1 MNWILVRNIFSNWIG
16 LVATILVGFL
26 LTPFVIRELG
36 HVGYGFWA
44 LLQSLL
50 SYMFLLEF
58 GVRAS
63 LNRHLAKFFALRSSF
78 EANRVI
84 NTGLV
89 VYLAVCLIVIVSSV
103 ALGLTFQQM
112 FSFHE
117 LDAQAI
123 LWAVVLVGTSVGL
136 QFPAAVFES
145 VLTGYQRYD
154 LMNVVSIASLLVRT
168 GVIVLS
174 LKLGYGVL
182 GIAWATFLGSLLLL
196 VLNYVLAARV
206 HPDLCLN
213 LSLAEVGTFTMLGHH
228 SVFAFVLIGATRIIT
243 DAGNI
248 LVGAFVGAAA
258 VTFYAIAGSL
268 TTYALSVISGI
279 STTIAPRASDLEAR
293 GDHEGL
299 KALCMTGTR
308 FILLIGLPILL
319 TFVISGDIFVTLW
332 VGEGYGESYGPLIL
346 LSVSW
351 AFNFIQ
357 SASACILMGVSRH
370 RMAAWLVLAQ
380 AALNVV
386 VSLYLVRSMGMMGVA
401 WGALIA
407 SVVMNMVFQ
416 VHALRMLDI
425 PLARFFVQAIV
436 PAGIALVPF
445 AVVLVTLFASYTPPN
460 LLVYFVCVGIAVA
473 CMALCVPWLG
483 LTRDERDTV
492 WRCITGW
499 MQQAGLSA
507 CKS

>member
-1 MNWILVRNIFSNWIG
+1 MSWIVARNVVSNWIG
-16 LVATILVGFL
+16 LVATVLVGFL

-36 HVGYGFWA
+36 FVGYGFWA

-63 LNRHLAKFFALRSSF
+63 LNRHLAKFFTLQTALD
-78 EANRVI
+78 ANRVI

-89 VYLAVCLIVIVSSV
+89 VYLVVCLVVIASSV
-103 ALGLTFQQM
+103 ALGLTFQQV
-112 FSFHE
+112 FSFPD
-117 LDAQAI
+117 LDAGTI
-123 LWAVVLVGTSVGL
+123 LWAVVLVGTSVAL

-154 LMNVVSIASLLVRT
+154 LMNVASIVSLLMRT
-168 GVIVLS
+168 AVIILS
-174 LKLGYGVL
+174 LKMGYGIL
-182 GIAWATFLGSLLLL
+182 GIAWATFLGSVLLLL
-196 VLNYVLAARV
+196 LNYLLAVRV
-206 HPDLCLN
+206 YPELSVN
-213 LSLAEVGTFTMLGHH
+213 FSLAEFKTFAMLGHH
-228 SVFAFVLIGATRIIT
+228 SIFAFILIGATRIIT

-268 TTYALSVISGI
+268 TTYALSVIGGI

-293 GDHEGL
+293 GDQEGL
-299 KALCMTGTR
+299 KTLCMTGTR

-319 TFVISGDIFVTLW
+319 TFVLSGDMFVMLW
-332 VGEGYGESYGPLIL
+332 IGEGYGQSYGPLVL
-346 LSVSW
+346 LSISW

-370 RMAAWLVLAQ
+370 KIAAWLVLVQ

-386 VSLYLVRSMGMMGVA
+386 LSLYLVRSMGMMGVA
-401 WGALIA
+401 WGALIS

-416 VHALRMLDI
+416 VHALRLLGI
-425 PLARFFVQAIV
+425 STTRFLAQAV
-436 PAGIALVPF
+436 APAGTALLPF
-445 AVVLVTLFASYTPPN
+445 AAVLMMLFTAYTPPN
-460 LLVYFVCVGIAVA
+460 LLAYFVCVGIALA
-473 CMALCVPWLG
+473 GMALFVPWLG
-483 LTRDERDTV
+483 LTRDEREAV
-492 WRCITGW
+492 WHRIAGW
-499 MQQAGLSA
+499 MQQAGLSI

>member
-1 MNWILVRNIFSNWIG
+1 MSWIVLRNIFSNWIG
-16 LVATILVGFL
+16 LIANILIGFL

-36 HVGYGFWA
+36 PVGYGFWA

-63 LNRHLAKFFALRSSF
+63 LNRHLAKCFALRSSV

-84 NTGLV
+84 NTGLA
-89 VYLAVCLIVIVSSV
+89 VYLAVCLIVMIASV
-103 ALGLTFQQM
+103 VLGLTFQHL
-112 FSFHE
+112 FSFQQ
-117 LDAQAI
+117 LDERTI
-123 LWAVVLVGTSVGL
+123 LWAIVLVGSSVAI
-136 QFPAAVFES
+136 QFPAAVFEA

-154 LMNVVSIASLLVRT
+154 LMNGASLASLIMRT
-168 GVIVLS
+168 VVIILS
-174 LKLGYGVL
+174 LKMGYGII
-182 GIAWATFLGSLLLL
+182 GISWATFVGSLLLL
-196 VLNYVLAARV
+196 LVNYALATRV
-206 HPDLCLN
+206 HPDLRLTM
-213 LSLAEVGTFTMLGHH
+213 SLADVRTFAMLGHH

-248 LVGAFVGAAA
+248 IVGAFVGPAS

-268 TTYALSVISGI
+268 TTYALNVISGI

-299 KALCMTGTR
+299 KTLCLTGTR

-319 TFVISGDIFVTLW
+319 TFVISGDMFVRLW
-332 VGEGYGESYGPLIL
+332 VGAGYGESYGPLIL
-346 LSVSW
+346 LSISW
-351 AFNFIQ
+351 ACNFVQ

-380 AALNVV
+380 AALNIT
-386 VSLYLVRSMGMMGVA
+386 VSLSLVGSMGMLGVA
-401 WGALIA
+401 WGALISSA
-407 SVVMNMVFQ
+407 VMNLMFQ
-416 VHALRMLDI
+416 IHALRLLDI
-425 PLARFFVQAIV
+425 AIGHFLFHSIV
-436 PAGIALVPF
+436 PAGVASLPF
-445 AVVLVTLFASYTPPN
+445 VAVLVSLLASYNPPN
-460 LLVYFVCVGIAVA
+460 LLTYFACVGIAVS
-473 CMALCVPWLG
+473 CMALCAPWLG
-483 LTRDERDTV
+483 LNRDERALV
-492 WRCITGW
+492 WRRIDGW

>member
-1 MNWILVRNIFSNWIG
+1 MSWIVVRNIVSNWIG

-36 HVGYGFWA
+36 YVGYGFWA

-63 LNRHLAKFFALRSSF
+63 LNRHLAKFFAIRASL

-84 NTGLV
+84 NTGLM
-89 VYLAVCLIVIVSSV
+89 VYLAVCVVVIASSI
-103 ALGLTFQQM
+103 ALGLTFQQV
-112 FSFHE
+112 FSFQE
-117 LDAQAI
+117 LDAGTI
-123 LWAVVLVGTSVGL
+123 LWAVVLVGTSVAL

-154 LMNVVSIASLLVRT
+154 LMNVASIASLLMRT
-168 GVIVLS
+168 MVIILS
-174 LKLGYGVL
+174 LKLGYGIL
-182 GIAWATFLGSLLLL
+182 GIAWATFLGSALLLL
-196 VLNYVLAARV
+196 LNYLLAARV
-206 HPDLCLN
+206 YPDLSVN
-213 LSLAEVGTFTMLGHH
+213 VSLAESSTFTMLGHH
-228 SVFAFVLIGATRIIT
+228 SIFAFILIGGTRIIT

-268 TTYALSVISGI
+268 TTYALSVIGGI

-293 GDHEGL
+293 GNHEGL
-299 KALCMTGTR
+299 KTLCLTGTR

-319 TFVISGDIFVTLW
+319 TFVLSGDMFVRLW
-332 VGEGYGESYGPLIL
+332 VGEGYGQSYGPLVL
-346 LSVSW
+346 LSISW

-370 RMAAWLVLAQ
+370 KIAAWLVLVQ

-386 VSLYLVRSMGMMGVA
+386 LSLYLVRSIGMLGVA
-401 WGALIA
+401 WGALIS
-407 SVVMNMVFQ
+407 SVVMNLVFQ
-416 VHALRMLDI
+416 VHALRLLEI
-425 PLARFFVQAIV
+425 PIGRFFVQAIA
-436 PAGIALVPF
+436 PAGIALLPF
-445 AVVLVTLFASYTPPN
+445 AAALVMLFATYTPPN
-460 LLVYFVCVGIAVA
+460 LLVYFGCVGIAVA
-473 CMALCVPWLG
+473 CMAVFVPWLG
-483 LTRDERDTV
+483 LTRDEREAG
-492 WRCITGW
+492 WRRIAGW
-499 MQQAGLSA
+499 MQQAGVLA